1 MNPLVW
7 TPSPD
12 EAARAEIT
20 RFAHRLRARGLVPS
34 SDPHVLWSW
43 SVERPERFWA
53 EAASFFAVPFD
64 TRPRRV
70 LEDPDAMPGARW
82 FVGAEL
88 NYARALLEPGAE
100 DDPALVFRDEGGG
113 RRTWTRGDLRRHVA
127 GWQDLYRALGLTRGE
142 RVAGYLPNLPET
154 LAAMLAAAA
163 GGLVWA
169 GASSDFGVEG
179 VLDRF
184 GQVAPRL
191 LIAADGYRHQGRQY
205 DVRERVVEI
214 ARRLD
219 CPTVLVPYLRPEES
233 PPAGMRPPPPPAE
246 GSPVF
251 TPVPFDHPLYVLFS
265 SGTTGRPKG
274 IVHAHGRVLLQHLKE
289 HRLHVDLRAG
299 ERLFYYTTIGW
310 MMWNWLVSAL
320 ASRAVVVLYEG
331 SPFHPGPEALL
342 ALAREEGVTH
352 FGTSAK
358 YLSGLEKAGVDARA
372 SGAFDGTRTILSTGS
387 PLLPEQ
393 FDYVHDALGP
403 HLHLASISGGTD
415 IVSCFVL
422 GHPLLPVHRGEIQ
435 CRGLGMPVDVFDEA
449 GRPLRGR
456 PGELVA
462 TRPFLA
468 MPVGFWNDP
477 DGARYRE
484 TYFAT
489 YPGVWRHGDRA
500 EITASGGLVLSGR
513 SDAVLNPGGVRIG
526 TAEIYRQVEV
536 FPEVLEA
543 LAVGRRVEGDERI
556 VLFLRLREGCV
567 LDENLRQAIRRR
579 LREQASPRHVPD
591 RILAVADFPRTRSG
605 KISEIAVREVL
616 AGGTPANTGA
626 LANPEVLDLFRGF
639 DELRSKKRG

>member
-1 MNPLVW
+1 MNPVVW
-7 TPSPD
+7 TPAPED
-12 EAARAEIT
+12 AERATFT
-20 RFAHRLRARGLVPS
+20 RFARRLRARGFVS
-34 SDPHVLWSW
+34 GTDPHLLWSW
-43 SVERPERFWA
+43 SVERPEEFWK
-53 EAASFFAVPFD
+53 ELASFFAVPFD
-64 TRPRRV
+64 TPPRRI

-82 FVGAEL
+82 FVGAEI
-88 NYARALLEPGAE
+88 NYARVVLEAGVE
-100 DDPALVFRDEGGG
+100 DEPAVVFRDEGGE
-113 RRTWTRGDLRRHVA
+113 RRLWSRGELRRRVA
-127 GWQDLYRALGLTRGE
+127 GWQALYRTLGIAPGE

-163 GGLVWA
+163 SGIVWT

-184 GQVAPRL
+184 GQVEPRL
-191 LIAADGYRHQGRQY
+191 LIAVDGYRHQGRPY
-205 DVRERVVEI
+205 DVRARVEEI
-214 ARRLD
+214 VRRLD
-219 CPTVLVPYLRPEES
+219 TPTVLVPYLRPEE
-233 PPAGMRPPPPPAE
+233 PPPSGFLPPPPAAE
-246 GSPVF
+246 SGPTYV
-251 TPVPFDHPLYVLFS
+251 PVPFDHPLYVLFS

-299 ERLFYYTTIGW
+299 ERIFYYTTIGW
-310 MMWNWLVSAL
+310 MMWNWLVTAL

-331 SPFHPGPEALL
+331 SPFYPNPEALL
-342 ALAREEGVTH
+342 RLAREEGIAH

-358 YLSGLEKAGVDARA
+358 YLSGLEKAGVDARS
-372 SGAFDGTRTILSTGS
+372 SGAFAGVRSVLSTGS

-393 FDYVHDALGP
+393 FDYVREALGP

-422 GHPLLPVHRGEIQ
+422 GHPLLPVRRGEIQ

-449 GRPLRGR
+449 GRPIRGR

-477 DGARYRE
+477 DGSRYRDA
-484 TYFAT
+484 YFTT

-500 EITASGGLVLSGR
+500 EITASGGVVLSGR

-526 TAEIYRQVEV
+526 TAEIYRQVEA
-536 FPEVLEA
+536 FPEILEA
-543 LAVGRRVEGDERI
+543 LAVGQRTGGDERI
-556 VLFLRLREGCV
+556 VLFVRLREGVV
-567 LDENLRQAIRRR
+567 LDETLRSAIRRR
-579 LREQASPRHVPD
+579 LREQASPRHVPE
-591 RILAVADFPRTRSG
+591 RILAVADFPRTRNG
-605 KISEIAVREVL
+605 KISEIAVRDVI

-626 LANPEVLDLFRGF
+626 LANPEALELFR
-639 DELRSKKRG
+639 DLPELRN

>member
-1 MNPLVW
+1 MNPVVW
-7 TPSPD
+7 TPAPE
-12 EAARAEIT
+12 EAARAHLT
-20 RFAHRLRARGLVPS
+20 RFAHRVRARGLVPEP
-34 SDPHVLWSW
+34 DPHALWSW
-43 SVERPERFWA
+43 SVERPEEFWT
-53 EAASFFAVPFD
+53 ELASFLDVPFD
-64 TRPRRV
+64 APPRRI

-88 NYARALLEPGAE
+88 NYARVVLGVGAE
-100 DDPALVFRDEGGG
+100 GDPALVFRDESGA
-113 RRTWTRGDLRRHVA
+113 RRAWTRGELRRQVA
-127 GWQDLYRALGLTRGE
+127 GWQALYRAFGLVRGD

-163 GGLVWA
+163 SGLVWT

-191 LIAADGYRHQGRQY
+191 LVAADGYRHQGRPY

-219 CPTVLVPYLRPEES
+219 CPAVLVPYLRPAET
-233 PPAGMRPPPPPAE
+233 PPTGMHAPPLPASE
-246 GSPVF
+246 GPVF
-251 TPVPFDHPLYVLFS
+251 VPVPFDHPLYVLFS

-299 ERLFYYTTIGW
+299 ERIFYYTTIGW
-310 MMWNWLVSAL
+310 MMWNWLVTAL
-320 ASRAVVVLYEG
+320 ASEAVVVLYEG

-342 ALAREEGVTH
+342 RLAREEGIAH

-358 YLSGLEKAGVDARA
+358 YLSGLEKAEVNARS
-372 SGAFDGTRTILSTGS
+372 SGAFAATRTLLSTGS

-393 FDYVHDALGP
+393 FDYVRDALGP
-403 HLHLASISGGTD
+403 QLHLASISGGTD

-422 GHPLLPVHRGEIQ
+422 GHPLLPVRRGEIQ
-435 CRGLGMPVDVFDEA
+435 CRGLGMPVDVFDET

-477 DGARYRE
+477 DGSRYRDA
-484 TYFAT
+484 YFTT

-500 EITASGGLVLSGR
+500 EITASGGIVLSGR

-526 TAEIYRQVEV
+526 TAEIYRQVEA

-543 LAVGRRVEGDERI
+543 LAVGQRVGGDERV
-556 VLFLRLREGCV
+556 VLFVRLREGAV
-567 LDENLRQAIRRR
+567 LDEALRTAIRRR
-579 LREQASPRHVPD
+579 LREQASPRHVPE

-605 KISEIAVREVL
+605 KVSEIAVRDVL

-626 LANPEVLDLFRGF
+626 LANPEALDLFR
-639 DELRSKKRG
+639 DLPELRTERRA